1 MKRALVALAVLGAL
15 AVPAVAAAHPLG
27 NFTTNHYSRV
37 VASGDRVYVL
47 YVLDLAEIPTFQE
60 KPTAP
65 KLLPKIARGISLR
78 VDGHAVPLRPLGH
91 ALAFPPGVAGLRTT
105 RFESVYGS
113 PRLQPGTLRLEYR
126 DDTFPG
132 RVGWKEVVVTQDSG
146 ARVNSTSAPSRSA
159 SDELR
164 AYPEDQLSS
173 PLDVRSARLSIV
185 PGTGPGAAPALSQG
199 KALDS
204 RVTVHQGG
212 DGGFASLISRE
223 KLSAGFVA
231 LALLLAFFWGAV
243 HALSPGHGKSIV
255 AAYLVGTRGT
265 PKHAAILGLTV
276 TVTHTV
282 GVFALGLV
290 TLALSR
296 LHLPGAALPVAQ
308 PRLGAAR
315 RLRWLR
321 RPARAPA
328 APAAAQ
334 ARPRPPSRPPP
345 FHDHELSMRGL
356 LGVGISGGLI
366 PCPTALVVLLA
377 AISLHR
383 VGYGLVLILA
393 FSLGLAAAMTGIGLL
408 AVSAKKLAG
417 RLRLEGRVVRALP
430 AVSAAVILVLG
441 LVMTVRAFR
450 VVRAAPPNTPS
461 PAGCKAPQPRPQSR
475 PYPFDTNAPCVLG
488 LRASRTA
495 GQDRARGRG
504 H

>member
-1 MKRALVALAVLGAL
+1 VRRALLALAVLAAL
-15 AVPAVAAAHPLG
+15 ALPALASAHPLG

-37 VASGDRVYVL
+37 VASGDRIYVL

-60 KPTAP
+60 KPTAAR
-65 KLLPKIARGISLR
+65 LLPRVANGISLR
-78 VDGHAVPLRPLGH
+78 VDGRAIPLRPLRH
-91 ALAFPPGVAGLRTT
+91 ALGFPPGVAGLRTT
-105 RFESVYGS
+105 RFESVYES
-113 PRLQPGTLRLEYR
+113 PPLQAGMRRLAYQDG
-126 DDTFPG
+126 TFPG
-132 RVGWKEVVVTQDSG
+132 RIGWKEIVVEHGSG
-146 ARVNSTSAPSRSA
+146 AELLSSSAPSRSV

-164 AYPEDQLSS
+164 AYPKDQLSS
-173 PLDVRSARLSIV
+173 PLEVSSASFEV
-185 PGTGPGAAPALSQG
+185 SPGRGPGLAPTVSRGQS
-199 KALDS
+199 LDS
-204 RVTVHQGG
+204 RVTVHGGG

-265 PKHAAILGLTV
+265 AKHAALLGLTV

-290 TLALSR
+290 TLALSAFIFPEQ
-296 LHLPGAALPVAQ
+296 LYPWLNLASALLVVFVGCGVL
-308 PRLGAAR
+308 RS
-315 RLRWLR
+315 RLRHR
-321 RPARAPA
+321 R
-328 APAAAQ
+328 Q
-334 ARPRPPSRPPP
+334 
-345 FHDHELSMRGL
+345 HKHGHGHHHHHEHQLSMRGL

-430 AVSAAVILVLG
+430 AVSAAIILVLG
-441 LVMTVRAFR
+441 LVMTVRALPG
-450 VVRAAPPNTPS
+450 VV
-461 PAGCKAPQPRPQSR
+461 
-475 PYPFDTNAPCVLG
+475 
-488 LRASRTA
+488 
-495 GQDRARGRG
+495 
-504 H
+504 

>member
-1 MKRALVALAVLGAL
+1 MRRALLALAVVCGL

-60 KPTAP
+60 KPTAG
-65 KLLPKIARGISLR
+65 KLLPRIIRGLSLR
-78 VDGHAVPLRPLGH
+78 VDGRTVALRPVRH
-91 ALAFPPGVAGLRTT
+91 ALGFPPGVAGLRTT
-105 RFESVYGS
+105 RFESVYES
-113 PRLQPGTLRLEYR
+113 PSLAPGAHRLRYR

-132 RVGWKEVVVTQDSG
+132 RIGWKEVVVQHDSG
-146 ARVNSTSAPSRSA
+146 ATVESTSAPAQSV

-164 AYPEDQLSS
+164 AYPKDQLAS
-173 PLDVRSARLSIV
+173 PLGVRSATLQVVLGS
-185 PGTGPGAAPALSQG
+185 GPGVAPAVSRGQS
-199 KALDS
+199 LDS

-212 DGGFASLISRE
+212 DGGFASLISRQ
-223 KLSAGFVA
+223 KLSAGFIA

-265 PKHAAILGLTV
+265 PKHAALLGLTV
-276 TVTHTV
+276 TITHTV

-290 TLALSR
+290 TLALSAFIFPEQ
-296 LHLPGAALPVAQ
+296 LYPWLNLASALLVVFVGCGVLRA
-308 PRLGAAR
+308 
-315 RLRWLR
+315 RLRHR
-321 RPARAPA
+321 RAHAHGHHHHHHG
-328 APAAAQ
+328 
-334 ARPRPPSRPPP
+334 
-345 FHDHELSMRGL
+345 HDHDHQLSMRSL

-393 FSLGLAAAMTGIGLL
+393 FSLGLAAAMTGIGLV

-417 RLRLEGRVVRALP
+417 RLRLEGRFVRALP
-430 AVSAAVILVLG
+430 ALSAAVILVLG
-441 LVMTVRAFR
+441 VVMTARAL
-450 VVRAAPPNTPS
+450 P
-461 PAGCKAPQPRPQSR
+461 K
-475 PYPFDTNAPCVLG
+475 LI
-488 LRASRTA
+488 
-495 GQDRARGRG
+495 
-504 H
+504 

>member
-1 MKRALVALAVLGAL
+1 VKRALVALAAL
-15 AVPAVAAAHPLG
+15 AALALPAVAAAHPLG

-47 YVLDLAEIPTFQE
+47 YVLDLAEIPTLQE
-60 KPTAP
+60 KPTAAQ
-65 KLLPKIARGISLR
+65 LLPKIERGLLLQ
-78 VDGHAVPLRPLGH
+78 VDGHAVPLRPLRH

-113 PRLQPGTLRLEYR
+113 PRLPAGSHRLEYR
-126 DDTFPG
+126 DNTFAG
-132 RVGWKEVVVTQDSG
+132 RVGWKEVVVQHDSG
-146 ARVNSTSAPSRSA
+146 ARVESTAATQSV

-164 AYPEDQLSS
+164 AYPKDELSS
-173 PLDVRSARLSIV
+173 PLDVRSARLSVFPGSGSGMV
-185 PGTGPGAAPALSQG
+185 PSLSQG

-212 DGGFASLISRE
+212 DDGFASLISKE

-276 TVTHTV
+276 TITHTI

-290 TLALSR
+290 TLALSAFIFPEQ
-296 LHLPGAALPVAQ
+296 LYPWLNLASALLVVFVGCGVL
-308 PRLGAAR
+308 RS
-315 RLRWLR
+315 RLRHRQLHR
-321 RPARAPA
+321 HGHDHHHGHHHHD
-328 APAAAQ
+328 
-334 ARPRPPSRPPP
+334 
-345 FHDHELSMRGL
+345 HDHELSMRGL

-430 AVSAAVILVLG
+430 ALSAAVILVLG
-441 LVMTVRAFR
+441 LVMTVRALPG
-450 VVRAAPPNTPS
+450 VV
-461 PAGCKAPQPRPQSR
+461 
-475 PYPFDTNAPCVLG
+475 
-488 LRASRTA
+488 
-495 GQDRARGRG
+495 
-504 H
+504 